1 MSPRILVVCT
11 ANVCRSPVIEAMLG
25 QRLGPGFTVTSAG
38 VRAPAG
44 RPIDPDSAEQ
54 LRRRGFEVPQHA
66 ARQLTRELV
75 AESDL
80 VLTATRAHRADV
92 LDLEPRAL
100 RRTFTALELAGLVEG
115 AEADGLAALVA
126 DAAARRSQGPADVD
140 LVDPI
145 GRSEQVHA
153 EVATRI
159 EAAVASIVPA
169 LRRASS

>member
-1 MSPRILVVCT
+1 
-11 ANVCRSPVIEAMLG
+11 MLRE
-25 QRLGPGFTVTSAG
+25 RLDPGVHAVESAG
-38 VRAPAG
+38 VRAPQG
-44 RPIDPDSAEQ
+44 RAMDPDSAAQ
-54 LRRRGFEVPQHA
+54 LRARGITVPDPA
-66 ARQLTRELV
+66 ARQLTPDLV
-75 AESDL
+75 SGADL

-100 RRTFTALELAGLVEG
+100 RRTFTALELAGLLEG
-115 AEADGLAALVA
+115 AEADDVAALVA
-126 DAAARRSQGPADVD
+126 DASARRSQGPADVD